1 MILIKENEYELSNR
15 LTEIASQYSK
25 IYGQSD
31 RPRGSER
38 YIFSRTSSSH
48 LEFFAGSTII
58 RVKNKSTRE
67 SLARLAGNQPY
78 VESAAEF
85 MIFCADL
92 KRAGNYCKEYEKPF
106 EGDYTEHFIIATV
119 DVALMAQSLVTAAE
133 SVGLGICYI
142 GGIRN
147 NPVDVSKLLEL
158 PIGVYPVFGLCLG
171 YPDQDPEIKP
181 RLPLSVILKDEVYNE
196 RGDQDQIREYDEKI
210 RDYYRTR
217 TGGGHGIS
225 WTEQVA
231 TLLSEKS
238 RPHMKV
244 FGKTRFKFK

>member
-1 MILIKENEYELSNR
+1 MSSVIDLLKSHRSIRKFTDKAIGPEVLNDIFL
-15 LTEIASQYSK
+15 A
-25 IYGQSD
+25 GQAAA
-31 RPRGSER
+31 
-38 YIFSRTSSSH
+38 TSSF
-48 LEFFAGSTII
+48 LQGSTII

-171 YPDQDPEIKP
+171 YPNQDPEIKP
-181 RLPLSVILKDEVYNE
+181 RLPLSVILKDEVYDE
-196 RGDQDQIREYDEKI
+196 RGDQDQIRKYDEKV

-238 RPHMKV
+238 RPHMKA
-244 FGKTRFKFK
+244 FLEKQGFKFK

>member
-1 MILIKENEYELSNR
+1 MSSVIDLLKSHRSIRKF
-15 LTEIASQYSK
+15 TEKAIDPDVLNNIFLA
-25 IYGQSD
+25 GQAAA
-31 RPRGSER
+31 
-38 YIFSRTSSSH
+38 TSSF
-48 LEFFAGSTII
+48 LQGSTII
-58 RVKNKSTRE
+58 RVQNKSTRE

-92 KRAGNYCKEYEKPF
+92 KRAGNYCKEYGKPF

-196 RGDQDQIREYDEKI
+196 RGDQEKIREYDEKI

-225 WTEQVA
+225 WTEEVA

-238 RPHMKV
+238 RPHIKA
-244 FGKTRFKFK
+244 FLEEQGFKFK

>member
-1 MILIKENEYELSNR
+1 MSSVIDLLKSHRSIRKFTDKAIDPEVLNDIFL
-15 LTEIASQYSK
+15 A
-25 IYGQSD
+25 GQAAA
-31 RPRGSER
+31 
-38 YIFSRTSSSH
+38 TSSF
-48 LEFFAGSTII
+48 LQGSTII

-67 SLARLAGNQPY
+67 SLAMLAGNQPY

-171 YPDQDPEIKP
+171 YPDQNPEIKP

-238 RPHMKV
+238 RPHMKA
-244 FGKTRFKFK
+244 FLEKQGFKFK